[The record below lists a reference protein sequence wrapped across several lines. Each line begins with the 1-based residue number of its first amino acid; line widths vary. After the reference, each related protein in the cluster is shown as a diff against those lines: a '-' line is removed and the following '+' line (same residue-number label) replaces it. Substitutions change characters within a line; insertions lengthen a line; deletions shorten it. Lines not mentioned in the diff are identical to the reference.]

1 MIINIKYDII
11 SIIIINT
18 RNKVKFIIK
27 ILKDFPAYLWSG
39 WGAIASIFLFIAF
52 WDVGN
57 QIYGDLVLP
66 SPLNTFETLVLMLQD
81 ESVWVEINTTLYRAS
96 VGFGLSLLLGS
107 VLGLIAGFFATA
119 SMMSRPIVTI
129 LVGMP
134 PIAWIVLAMIWFG
147 MGDETV
153 IFTVIIASFPIIF
166 VGALQ
171 GTRTLDGDLK
181 EMADSFKLP
190 WHMKFIDVYFPHIFS
205 YIFPAWVSGLGM
217 AWKIVIM
224 AELLATSD
232 GMGASL
238 AVARSQLDTPTALAL
253 VVIMIGSLMFIE
265 YIILEPI
272 KREVELW
279 RS

>member
-1 MIINIKYDII
+1 MKFALKII
-11 SIIIINT
+11 
-18 RNKVKFIIK
+18 
-27 ILKDFPAYLWSG
+27 KDFPAYLWSG
-39 WGAIASIFLFIAF
+39 WGAVASILLFIAL
-52 WDVGN
+52 WDMGG

-66 SPLNTFETLVLMLQD
+66 SPLETFKTLGTMLHD
-81 ESVWVEINTTLYRAS
+81 ENVIAEIKTTLYRAS
-96 VGFGLSLLLGS
+96 IGFGLSLLLGTA
-107 VLGLIAGFFATA
+107 LGLIAGFFATA

-153 IFTVIIASFPIIF
+153 IFTVTVASFPIVF

-171 GTRTLDGDLK
+171 GTRTLEGDLK
-181 EMADSFKLP
+181 EMADSFKFP
-190 WHMKFIDVYFPHIFS
+190 WYMKFFDVYFPHIFS
-205 YIFPAWVSGLGM
+205 YVFPAWVSGLGM

-232 GMGASL
+232 GIGASL
-238 AVARSQLDTPTALAL
+238 AVARSQLDTPTALAI
-253 VVIMIGSLMFIE
+253 VTIMIASLMFIE

-279 RS
+279 RD

>member
-1 MIINIKYDII
+1 M
-11 SIIIINT
+11 
-18 RNKVKFIIK
+18 KFALK

-39 WGAIASIFLFIAF
+39 WGAIASIFLFIAT
-52 WDVGN
+52 WDMGN
-57 QIYGDLVLP
+57 QLYGDLVLP
-66 SPLNTFETLVLMLQD
+66 SPLETFQTLTLMLQD
-81 ESVWVEINTTLYRAS
+81 EEVLQEINITMYRAS
-96 VGFGLSLLLGS
+96 VGFGISLIVGT
-107 VLGLIAGFFATA
+107 VLGLLAGFFATT

-153 IFTVIIASFPIIF
+153 IFTVIVSSFPIIF

-171 GTRTLDGDLK
+171 GARTLEDDLK

-190 WHMKFIDVYFPHIFS
+190 WHMKFFDVYFPHIFS
-205 YIFPAWVSGLGM
+205 YVFPAWVSGLGM
-217 AWKIVIM
+217 SWKIVIM

-232 GMGASL
+232 GIGASL
-238 AVARSQLDTPTALAL
+238 AVARSQLDTPTALAI
-253 VVIMIGSLMFIE
+253 VVIMIASLMFLE

-279 RS
+279 RD

>member
-1 MIINIKYDII
+1 MK
-11 SIIIINT
+11 SIL
-18 RNKVKFIIK
+18 K

-39 WGAIASIFLFIAF
+39 WGAVASILLFIAL
-52 WDVGN
+52 WDMGN

-66 SPLNTFETLVLMLQD
+66 SPLETFRTLFEMLGDKNVLA
-81 ESVWVEINTTLYRAS
+81 EIDITLYRAS
-96 VGFGLSLLLGS
+96 IGFGLSLILGTG
-107 VLGLIAGFFATA
+107 LGLIAGFFMTA

-171 GTRTLDGDLK
+171 GTRTLDGDLN
-181 EMADSFKLP
+181 EMAKSFNLP
-190 WHMKFIDVYFPHIFS
+190 WHMKFVDIYFPHIFS
-205 YIFPAWVSGLGM
+205 YIFPAWVGGLGM

-232 GMGASL
+232 GIGASL
-238 AVARSQLDTPTALAL
+238 AVARSQLDTPTALAI

-272 KREVELW
+272 KREVESW
-279 RS
+279 RN

>member
-1 MIINIKYDII
+1 M
-11 SIIIINT
+11 
-18 RNKVKFIIK
+18 KFALK

-39 WGAIASIFLFIAF
+39 WGAVASILLFIAI
-52 WDVGN
+52 WDMGN

-66 SPLNTFETLVLMLQD
+66 SPLETFKTLNLMLHD
-81 ESVWVEINTTLYRAS
+81 DNVINEIKITLYRS
-96 VGFGLSLLLGS
+96 SIGFSISLLFGTA
-107 VLGLIAGFFATA
+107 LGLLAGFFATA

-153 IFTVIIASFPIIF
+153 IFTVIVASFPIIF

-171 GTRTLDGDLK
+171 GTHTLDGDLK
-181 EMADSFKLP
+181 EMAQSFNFP
-190 WHMKFIDVYFPHIFS
+190 WHMKFLDVYFPHIFS
-205 YIFPAWVSGLGM
+205 YVFPAWVSALGM

-232 GMGASL
+232 GIGATL
-238 AVARSQLDTPTALAL
+238 ATARSQLDTPTALSI

-279 RS
+279 RD

>member
-1 MIINIKYDII
+1 M
-11 SIIIINT
+11 
-18 RNKVKFIIK
+18 KFALK

-39 WGAIASIFLFIAF
+39 WGAVASILLFIAI
-52 WDVGN
+52 WDMGN

-66 SPLNTFETLVLMLQD
+66 SPLETFKTLNLMLHD
-81 ESVWVEINTTLYRAS
+81 DNVINEIKITLYRS
-96 VGFGLSLLLGS
+96 SIGFSISLLFGTA
-107 VLGLIAGFFATA
+107 LGLLAGFFATA

-153 IFTVIIASFPIIF
+153 IFTVIVASFPIIF

-181 EMADSFKLP
+181 EMAQSFNFP
-190 WHMKFIDVYFPHIFS
+190 WHMKFLDVYFPHIFS
-205 YIFPAWVSGLGM
+205 YVFSAWVSALGM

-232 GMGASL
+232 GIGATL
-238 AVARSQLDTPTALAL
+238 ATARSQLDTPTALSI

-279 RS
+279 RD

>member
-1 MIINIKYDII
+1 MKFALKII
-11 SIIIINT
+11 
-18 RNKVKFIIK
+18 
-27 ILKDFPAYLWSG
+27 KDFPAYLWSG
-39 WGAIASIFLFIAF
+39 WGSIASILLFIAL
-52 WDVGN
+52 WDMGN

-66 SPLNTFETLVLMLQD
+66 SPLETFKTLFIMLQD
-81 ESVWVEINTTLYRAS
+81 EEIIAEINTTLYRAS
-96 VGFGLSLLLGS
+96 MGFGISLAFGS
-107 VLGLIAGFFATA
+107 ALGLIAGFFVTA

-153 IFTVIIASFPIIF
+153 IFTVIVASFPIIF

-181 EMADSFKLP
+181 EMADSFNLP
-190 WHMKFIDVYFPHIFS
+190 WHMKFLDVYFPHIFS
-205 YIFPAWVSGLGM
+205 YVFPAWVSGLGM
-217 AWKIVIM
+217 AWKIVVM

-232 GMGASL
+232 GIGATL

>member
-1 MIINIKYDII
+1 MN
-11 SIIIINT
+11 S
-18 RNKVKFIIK
+18 VLK

-39 WGAIASIFLFIAF
+39 WGAIGSIFLFIAF

-57 QIYGDLVLP
+57 QVYGNLVLP
-66 SPLNTFETLVLMLQD
+66 SPLETFKTLGAMLQD
-81 ESVWVEINTTLYRAS
+81 ESVWTQIHVTLYRAS

-107 VLGLIAGFFATA
+107 ILGLIAGFFATA

-153 IFTVIIASFPIIF
+153 IFTVIVASFPIIF

-181 EMADSFKLP
+181 EMADSFNLP

-279 RS
+279 RD

>member
-1 MIINIKYDII
+1 M
-11 SIIIINT
+11 
-18 RNKVKFIIK
+18 KFILK
-27 ILKDFPAYLWSG
+27 ILKEFPAYLWSG
-39 WGAIASIFLFIAF
+39 WGALASILLFIAF
-52 WDVGN
+52 WDMGN
-57 QIYGDLVLP
+57 QFYGDLVLP
-66 SPLNTFETLVLMLQD
+66 APLETFETLWTMLHD
-81 ESVWVEINTTLYRAS
+81 PSVIGEIETTLYRAS
-96 VGFGLSLLLGS
+96 IGFGLSLVLGS
-107 VLGLIAGFFATA
+107 VLGLLAGFFATA

-153 IFTVIIASFPIIF
+153 IFTVVVASFPIVF

-171 GTRTLDGDLK
+171 GARTLDDDLK
-181 EMADSFKLP
+181 EMAESFKLP
-190 WHMKFIDVYFPHIFS
+190 WHMKFIDVYLPHLFGYLFPS
-205 YIFPAWVSGLGM
+205 WVSGLGM
-217 AWKIVIM
+217 AWKIVVM

-232 GMGASL
+232 GIGASL

-253 VVIMIGSLMFIE
+253 VVIMIASLMFIE

-279 RS
+279 RD

>member
-1 MIINIKYDII
+1 M
-11 SIIIINT
+11 
-18 RNKVKFIIK
+18 KFLFK

-39 WGAIASIFLFIAF
+39 WGAIASILLFIAC
-52 WDVGN
+52 WDLGN
-57 QIYGDLVLP
+57 QVYGNLVLP
-66 SPLNTFETLVLMLQD
+66 SPLETFQTLFTMLHD
-81 ESVWVEINTTLYRAS
+81 DSVIAEINTTLYRAS
-96 VGFGLSLLLGS
+96 VGFGISLLLGS
-107 VLGLIAGFFATA
+107 LLGLTAGFFATA

-153 IFTVIIASFPIIF
+153 IFTVVVASFPIIF

-171 GTRTLDGDLK
+171 GTRTLDGELK
-181 EMADSFKLP
+181 QMAESFNLP
-190 WHMKFIDVYFPHIFS
+190 WYMKFIDVYFPHIFS
-205 YIFPAWVSGLGM
+205 YVFPAWVSGLGM
-217 AWKIVIM
+217 SWKIVVM

-232 GMGASL
+232 GIGALL

-253 VVIMIGSLMFIE
+253 VTIMIGSLMFIE

-272 KREVELW
+272 KREVESW
-279 RS
+279 RM

>member
-1 MIINIKYDII
+1 M
-11 SIIIINT
+11 
-18 RNKVKFIIK
+18 KFTLK
-27 ILKDFPAYLWSG
+27 ILKEFPAYLWSG
-39 WGAIASIFLFIAF
+39 WGALASILLFVAF
-52 WDVGN
+52 WDMGN
-57 QIYGDLVLP
+57 QLYGDLVLP
-66 SPLNTFETLVLMLQD
+66 SPLETFQTLLVMLQD
-81 ESVWVEINTTLYRAS
+81 PLVIVEINTTLYRAS
-96 VGFGLSLLLGS
+96 LGFGLSLLLGS
-107 VLGLIAGFFATA
+107 SLGLLAGFFATA

-153 IFTVIIASFPIIF
+153 IFTVVVASFPIVF

-171 GTRTLDGDLK
+171 GARTLDDDLK
-181 EMADSFKLP
+181 EMAESFKLP
-190 WHMKFIDVYFPHIFS
+190 WHMKFMDVYFPHLFG
-205 YIFPAWVSGLGM
+205 YLFPAWVSGLGM
-217 AWKIVIM
+217 AWKIVVM

-232 GMGASL
+232 GIGASL

-253 VVIMIGSLMFIE
+253 VVIMIASLMFIE

-279 RS
+279 RD

>member
-1 MIINIKYDII
+1 M
-11 SIIIINT
+11 
-18 RNKVKFIIK
+18 KFALK
-27 ILKDFPAYLWSG
+27 ILKDFPSYLWSG
-39 WGAIASIFLFIAF
+39 WGAIASILLFIAL
-52 WDVGN
+52 WDMGN

-66 SPLNTFETLVLMLQD
+66 SPLETFKTLLAMLQD
-81 ESVWVEINTTLYRAS
+81 ESVIEEIKTTLYRAS
-96 VGFGLSLLLGS
+96 MGFGISLLLGS

-119 SMMSRPIVTI
+119 SMMSRPVVTI

-153 IFTVIIASFPIIF
+153 IFTVIVASFPIIF

-171 GTRTLDGDLK
+171 GTRTLDDDLK
-181 EMADSFKLP
+181 QMADSFKLP
-190 WHMKFIDVYFPHIFS
+190 WHMKFLDVYFPHIFS
-205 YIFPAWVSGLGM
+205 YVFPAWVSGLGM

-224 AELLATSD
+224 AELLATSN

>member
-1 MIINIKYDII
+1 L
-11 SIIIINT
+11 
-18 RNKVKFIIK
+18 KFFLK
-27 ILKDFPAYLWSG
+27 ILKDFPVDLWSG
-39 WGAIASIFLFIAF
+39 WFAIASILLFIAL

-57 QIYGDLVLP
+57 QTYDNLVLP
-66 SPLNTFETLVLMLQD
+66 SPLETFQTLYTMLHD
-81 ESVWVEINTTLYRAS
+81 ENVWNEINITLYRAS
-96 VGFGLSLLLGS
+96 VGFGLSLVFGS

-119 SMMSRPIVTI
+119 SMMSRPVVTI

-153 IFTVIIASFPIIF
+153 IFTIIVASFPIIF

-181 EMADSFKLP
+181 EMADSFHLP
-190 WHMKFIDVYFPHIFS
+190 WHMKFMDVYFPHIFS

-232 GMGASL
+232 GLGASL

-253 VVIMIGSLMFIE
+253 VTIMIGSLMFIE